1 MQKGRWFSFAAHE
14 RLDAGIGFHWA
25 ARLRYRPLVLT
36 GADQLRSGQAS
47 LDFRPFGVVPFLR
60 AAGPDVVR
68 AARGR
73 LAIEAL
79 GDDALRRPL
88 PTVILS
94 QMVEYSAQGLD
105 ATYRALAHP
114 IRRRML
120 ERLAADGSRVT
131 RLAAG
136 FGISLAAASKHI
148 RVLEDAGLV
157 HRTVI
162 GRDHHLSLRAEPL
175 TEAAAW
181 IERSQ
186 QFWKQRVDGLDVVLR
201 EGPR

>member
-1 MQKGRWFSFAAHE
+1 
-14 RLDAGIGFHWA
+14 
-25 ARLRYRPLVLT
+25 
-36 GADQLRSGQAS
+36 
-47 LDFRPFGVVPFLR
+47 
-60 AAGPDVVR
+60 
-68 AARGR
+68 
-73 LAIEAL
+73 
-79 GDDALRRPL
+79 
-88 PTVILS
+88 
-94 QMVEYSAQGLD
+94 MVEYSTRGLD

-114 IRRRML
+114 IRRDML
-120 ERLAADGSRVT
+120 ERLAVEGSRVT

-162 GRDHHLSLRAEPL
+162 GRNHHLSLRAEPM

-186 QFWKQRVDGLDVVLR
+186 RFWNGRVDGLEAVLR
-201 EGPR
+201 ERPP